1 MSLIRCRKLRYQ
13 ADMLPLEPIGGNT
26 TVTALA
32 GNTGYSYNTGLSI
45 SASID
50 DALANAQENIGPVVC
65 DSLDTDIE
73 EDMTQVIYY
82 VSDIHI
88 EHQLEVIGKTFADV
102 RKLIRKKVKELVSSI
117 DEDKGTILV
126 AGDVADSVELTN
138 IFYDEL
144 NQRLLQNANRIDWRI
159 IAVLG
164 NHELW
169 NASQR
174 RWFKPNVTAII
185 RKYKKTIPVQL
196 LENELFVNY
205 KGKNEYILDEET
217 ILKAEPV
224 EIADLIMNS
233 TVVIL
238 GGIGFSGRNPIFNAT
253 KGLYRDV
260 LTPKED
266 VDRTQRF
273 SAVYDKVLQ
282 CAETK
287 RVIVLT
293 HTQMQNWSTK
303 QYNPNWV
310 YINGHT
316 HQNTSIRSRDGATV
330 FSDNQ
335 IGYKPQKIKL
345 KSFRIKGVY
354 DPFDQWSDGI
364 YRITAEQYQDF
375 NRGRGISMG
384 GFKREGEIYAI
395 KRNNTYMFFLKRTT
409 LCVLEGGRIRKAT
422 HDIEYYYDNLPIYCD
437 IIKQRLRPYR
447 EALKKIAREVKLI
460 GGDGRIHG
468 CIVDVDFLHHIFLN
482 PFDGSIIPY
491 CATDM
496 EKRTVFPNVLSM
508 LKSVDRSI
516 YFPNQHLTEHFVLLS
531 QKNQLP
537 LLSGRTNEGE
547 YAIERASEIV
557 YDKKMYQSSR
567 IMRSMQYV
575 FEGNVVRIWR
585 DELLEDAIVIDMGI
599 SEKVSKS
606 LEQITSLSI
615 TNSG

>member
-1 MSLIRCRKLRYQ
+1 
-13 ADMLPLEPIGGNT
+13 MLPLESIGDDT
-26 TVTALA
+26 AVMALA
-32 GNTGYSYNTGLSI
+32 ENTGDSCDTGLSI

-50 DALANAQENIGPVVC
+50 DIALVNAQNNVRPVICNV
-65 DSLDTDIE
+65 LDADIE
-73 EDMTQVIYY
+73 EDMTQAIYY

-88 EHQLEVIGKTFADV
+88 EHQIEVIGKPLTVA
-102 RKLIRKKVKELVSSI
+102 REMIREKVNELVNSI
-117 DEDKGTILV
+117 DEGKGIILV
-126 AGDVADSVELTN
+126 AGDVADSVDLTD

-144 NQRLLQNANRIDWRI
+144 NQRMLQTANSFDWRI

-174 RWFKPNVTAII
+174 RWFRPNVDAII
-185 RKYKKTIPVQL
+185 KKYKKTIPVQL

-205 KGKNEYILDEET
+205 KGKNEYILDEKT
-217 ILKAEPV
+217 ILKAEPD
-224 EIADLIMNS
+224 ELADLIMNS

-266 VDRTQRF
+266 TDRTQRF
-273 SAVYDKVLQ
+273 SAVYDKVLK
-282 CAETK
+282 CAENK

-293 HTQMQNWSTK
+293 HTQMQNWSAK

-316 HQNTSIRSRDGATV
+316 HQNTLIRSRDGTTV

-335 IGYKPQKIKL
+335 VGYKPQKLKF

-354 DPFDQWSDGI
+354 DPFDQWSDGT

-384 GFKREGEIYAI
+384 DFKREGEIYAI
-395 KRNNTYMFFLKRTT
+395 KRNNTYMFFLKRKS
-409 LCVLEGGRIRKAT
+409 LCVLEGGCIRKAT
-422 HDIEYYYDNLPIYCD
+422 HEIEYYYDNLPIYCD
-437 IIKQRLRPYR
+437 IIKRRLRPYR
-447 EALKKIAREVKLI
+447 EALKKVSREVKLI

-482 PFDGSIIPY
+482 PFDGSIVPY
-491 CATDM
+491 YATDM
-496 EKRTVFPNVLSM
+496 ERRIVFPNVLNM
-508 LKSVDRSI
+508 LESGDKSI
-516 YFPNQHLTEHFVLLS
+516 YFPNRHLSEHYVFFL

-537 LLSGRTNEGE
+537 LLSGSTNRNE
-547 YAIERASEIV
+547 YAIEHASEIV

-585 DELLEDAIVIDMGI
+585 DDLLESATVIDTGI
-599 SEKVSKS
+599 SEEVSKS
-606 LEQITSLSI
+606 LERDTNLS
-615 TNSG
+615 TVNSGQG